1 MQSST
6 SDLVSGITVCLNAE
20 DTIQRTIESGL
31 SQTYKNIE
39 IIEDGGWHFTQLKT
53 AKDIEIK
60 LVNSEIHGEIK
71 SEGINLQKISGL
83 MKRKTIDYDHKANS
97 TDYKYSKEFKLKA
110 LSLEHMPTFLKQN
123 VNKYSEW
130 FDFDK

>member
-1 MQSST
+1 MNNIKKVFITGGAGYVGSMLTPYLLSKNYQVIVY
-6 SDLVSGITVCLNAE
+6 DLMIYG
-20 DTIQRTIESGL
+20 DTI
-31 SQTYKNIE
+31 N
-39 IIEDGGWHFTQLKT
+39 DHP
-53 AKDIEIK
+53 
-60 LVNSEIHGEIK
+60 
-71 SEGINLQKISGL
+71 NLQKISGL

-110 LSLEHMPTFLKQN
+110 LSLEYMPTFLKQN

>member
-1 MQSST
+1 MATNGKIINVSIKRPAIATIST
-6 SDLVSGITVCLNAE
+6 FFLITAYTVNDA
-20 DTIQRTIESGL
+20 
-31 SQTYKNIE
+31 
-39 IIEDGGWHFTQLKT
+39 

-130 FDFDK
+130 FDIDQ